1 MEPSSLYRDNSSVTP
16 GLHPARRPPT
26 NNFYSN
32 RDRVG
37 GSSNFPGFEHG
48 GGPQNSGSDPML
60 GFKIDQMMD
69 MLSSTQRLLM
79 TQKDTCN
86 RLEDTVTKLSSDV
99 AAIQQELSSGIA
111 TKKPDSKGS
120 RHKVPRELSV
130 SISNKLCPQL
140 DALDY

>member
-1 MEPSSLYRDNSSVTP
+1 MEPSPLYSDNSSVSP
-16 GLHPARRPPT
+16 ALHPARQPPT

-79 TQKDTCN
+79 TQKDTCKSCH
-86 RLEDTVTKLSSDV
+86 LEFPP
-99 AAIQQELSSGIA
+99 
-111 TKKPDSKGS
+111 KPIRKVQDE
-120 RHKVPRELSV
+120 VPRELSV
-130 SISNKLCPQL
+130 SISIT
-140 DALDY
+140 

>member
-1 MEPSSLYRDNSSVTP
+1 
-16 GLHPARRPPT
+16 
-26 NNFYSN
+26 
-32 RDRVG
+32 
-37 GSSNFPGFEHG
+37 
-48 GGPQNSGSDPML
+48 ML

-99 AAIQQELSSGIA
+99 AAIQQELSSGIS
-111 TKKPDSKGS
+111 TKTNSKGS

-130 SISNKLCPQL
+130 SICNI
-140 DALDY
+140 

>member
-79 TQKDTCN
+79 AQKDSP
-86 RLEDTVTKLSSDV
+86 EDTVTKLSS
-99 AAIQQELSSGIA
+99 AIQQELSSGIA
-111 TKKPDSKGS
+111 TKNPIS
-120 RHKVPRELSV
+120 RELSV
-130 SISNKLCPQL
+130 SISNII
-140 DALDY
+140 

>member
-1 MEPSSLYRDNSSVTP
+1 MTAKHDIVIIRSILSCVYRTEKAGMELYRDNLSVTP

-99 AAIQQELSSGIA
+99 AAIQQEMSPEIA
-111 TKKPDSKGS
+111 TKKNNSEDFKS
-120 RHKVPRELSV
+120 
-130 SISNKLCPQL
+130 
-140 DALDY
+140 

>member
-99 AAIQQELSSGIA
+99 ATVPYSKSCHLEFPP
-111 TKKPDSKGS
+111 KKTIPKVQDIKFQGS
-120 RHKVPRELSV
+120 L
-130 SISNKLCPQL
+130 
-140 DALDY
+140 A